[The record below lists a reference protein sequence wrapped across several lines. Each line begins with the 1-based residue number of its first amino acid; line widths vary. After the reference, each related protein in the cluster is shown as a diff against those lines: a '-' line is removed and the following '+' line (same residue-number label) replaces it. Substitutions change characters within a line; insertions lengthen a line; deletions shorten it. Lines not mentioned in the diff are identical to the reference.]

1 MSAESTPCRSKT
13 SCKREL
19 SSPEDESELKKNK
32 LSEVQEPASAADA
45 DSSDISDLSI
55 MDLEN
60 VLAEGATLGEPP
72 KTEITLKEADLKTI
86 AGILGDTFQ
95 PQI

>member
-32 LSEVQEPASAADA
+32 LSEGISAVTVQNLTFIRLLDNFVQMMCPGCC
-45 DSSDISDLSI
+45 
-55 MDLEN
+55 
-60 VLAEGATLGEPP
+60 VLAGQTYQLN
-72 KTEITLKEADLKTI
+72 IIFVNTI
-86 AGILGDTFQ
+86 HCST
-95 PQI
+95 